1 MRNFFLEILI
11 KILMSLKLKLR
22 FTFIFLI
29 LYRKTPAR
37 LALAPL
43 IFKGV
48 AKVGYANDFS
58 KILTLEIR
66 VACNSEQPFFCFFL
80 LFQKNFVS
88 LHRILTVGGDV

>member
-43 IFKGV
+43 IFKGI

-58 KILTLEIR
+58 KTLTVKIK
-66 VACNSEQPFFCFFL
+66 VACSAGNLFC
-80 LFQKNFVS
+80 VT
-88 LHRILTVGGDV
+88 R

>member
-43 IFKGV
+43 AFKGA
-48 AKVGYANDFS
+48 AKVEYANGFS
-58 KILTLEIR
+58 KILTSKIK
-66 VACNSEQPFFCFFL
+66 VACLCKQPF
-80 LFQKNFVS
+80 S
-88 LHRILTVGGDV
+88 IY